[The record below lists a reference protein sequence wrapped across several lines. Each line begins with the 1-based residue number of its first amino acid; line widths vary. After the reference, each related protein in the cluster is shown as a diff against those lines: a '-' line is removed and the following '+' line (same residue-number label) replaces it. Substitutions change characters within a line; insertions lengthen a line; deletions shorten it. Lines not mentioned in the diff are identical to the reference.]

1 MVDFQE
7 FIKIMNDSFVV
18 SDEAIIKEIQELF
31 YRYDPVLL
39 AASFAGLTTCRELQS
54 NAYRLEALIHF
65 SLQYAKGNKKPKKQV
80 VEKAFKLLSKSSLSH
95 QEDPA
100 EDVFVSLVN
109 FKGENFLIFEGIWEG
124 NAFHLQRFLDV
135 IEDMPEEN
143 WFIELKKCVWA
154 LLVFSDVIAKRRGLT
169 RYSLGNQEGLNEIPT
184 TLFENFNSLKNIVK
198 FSKDDLAEL
207 DIEIKDVLYL
217 LFNIR
222 ETKNL
227 SKQSLGET
235 DLEKQPLVYDGHH
248 IYILLPS
255 AIGIAIRRLVID
267 KVTSIDQ
274 LNVLEKSIANSYA
287 RLFNDLHLL
296 GDLPNCSLNFFRNEK
311 MHLLTADTLI
321 DIDNGRPLHLIF
333 LVDDFSNREN
343 GWINSRNLY
352 TKEIGVALSEK
363 ILHTKQFVKN
373 IPNYKEGITLIIGCG
388 WGRNFGFDFPI
399 GEEEDWKIEVIS
411 AYDLSIFSLSPG
423 MEAVTFYRLLE
434 AIEKIESE
442 NIELMNMNGLLN
454 LYGWAQ
460 ELNYHLVPHEQ
471 MQDAPYDSK
480 VIVPIN
486 QNSLLKIRHEA
497 YQAWDEHIKVNP
509 NGEAVHVMK
518 KAGTAYFEE
527 DTLKPLYF
535 SKDDVYKHQLKAVY
549 EGTQFDLWCSLY
561 TSSNSNN
568 SLTFRIFDAACNWLH
583 RTVQVMEMILSPL
596 PEKRIIWNLYF
607 DELILA
613 NDYPEP
619 ISYKELQNLIVID
632 CSQKN
637 IDVRFEKRFIDGFAG
652 RENLAEK
659 CMVWSLIKGTCVI
672 SENNFSDEQIE
683 VIVDQIVIDS
693 DTKSLHLF
701 SVKTYF
707 DYIQDTLPDAIV
719 INRFDDATM
728 RIGMGWLVQEPKDG
742 NQIIGIKN
750 CTNFLNELID
760 RIWEKTK
767 VLLVTLN
774 REQLIE
780 KLLFNLEAIRK
791 ENRTWNNTIKAVLAQ
806 HDDKSN
812 AMEVASRKLAELNG
826 ASLSSRLVI
835 EMALCECPIDGQK
848 IAGEIEISKLMAYAS
863 MLHHIGGW
871 SDSIKKECM
880 DAEIIISTFGEILFD
895 HSFDD
900 AVISKYGLAV
910 NNKMLNSHA
919 NKYNELFISS
929 DTVSSVEEAFDK
941 QFLEAWNDEYGFT
954 IDECLDFLD
963 HLEDIAVKQNL
974 AVIKLTAVDLFP
986 STASKRSIQSI
997 VDSLVL
1003 YPRVSWDNT
1012 PDGFEAKD
1020 WYPWKFRRRLSLVSR
1035 PIVKLDDS
1043 NKSTYFIAPA
1053 SIRESFL
1060 YLVRGAYEAEFDDK
1074 FYSSDKMRK
1083 WNGDKRNFYGH
1094 DFNKQVANKLSEF
1107 GWQTEP
1113 DVFITQILNK
1123 SFEKDFG
1130 DVDVLAWDE
1139 VSGTVLAIEC
1149 KDLLFAKTY
1158 GEIANQLSEFRG
1170 VGKGDRLKKHLD
1182 RVELLNKNL
1191 STVQKYLGLEKIQT
1205 IEIVLV
1211 FSNVVP
1217 IAYMKNEV
1225 LQTINIKLF
1234 SELDKI

>member
-7 FIKIMNDSFVV
+7 FIKIMNDTFAV

-65 SLQYAKGNKKPKKQV
+65 SLQYAKGNKKPKKQIID
-80 VEKAFKLLSKSSLSH
+80 KAFKLLSKSSLSH

-109 FKGENFLIFEGIWEG
+109 FKGENFLIFEGLWEG

-154 LLVFSDVIAKRRGLT
+154 LLVFSDMIARRRGLF
-169 RYSLGNQEGLNEIPT
+169 RYSLGNQERLREIPT
-184 TLFENFNSLKNIVK
+184 TLIENFNSLKNIVK

-207 DIEIKDVLYL
+207 NIDIKDVLYL

-227 SKQSLGET
+227 SKQILGET

-274 LNVLEKSIANSYA
+274 LKVLEKSIANSYA

-527 DTLKPLYF
+527 DTFKPLYF
-535 SKDDVYKHQLKAVY
+535 SKDDVKKHQLKAVY
-549 EGTQFDLWCSLY
+549 EGEQFDLWCSLY
-561 TSSNSNN
+561 TSLNSNN

-583 RTVQVMEMILSPL
+583 RTVQVLEQILLLL
-596 PEKRIIWNLYF
+596 PEKQIIWNLYF

-632 CSQKN
+632 CSRKN
-637 IDVRFEKRFIDGFAG
+637 IDVTFEKQFIDGFAG
-652 RENLAEK
+652 KENTAEK
-659 CMVWSLIKGTCVI
+659 CMVWSLIKGVCVI
-672 SENNFSDEQIE
+672 AENNFSDEQIE
-683 VIVDQIVIDS
+683 MIVDQIVTDS
-693 DTKSLHLF
+693 DAKSLHLF
-701 SVKTYF
+701 SAKTYF
-707 DYIQDTLPDAIV
+707 DYIQDTLPEVIV

-728 RIGMGWLVQEPKDG
+728 RVGLGWSVQNPENG

-750 CTNFLNELID
+750 CTNFLRELNNK
-760 RIWEKTK
+760 IWEKIK
-767 VLLVTLN
+767 ELLLTIN

-791 ENRTWNNTIKAVLAQ
+791 ESRTWNNTIKAVLSQ

-835 EMALCECPIDGQK
+835 EMAICECPIDGGK

-863 MLHHIGGW
+863 MLYHIGGW
-871 SDSIKKECM
+871 SDTINKECM

-895 HSFDD
+895 HLFDD

-919 NKYNELFISS
+919 EKYDKLFISS
-929 DTVSSVEEAFDK
+929 DTVSSVEESFDK
-941 QFLEAWNDEYGFT
+941 QFIEAWNDEYGFT

-963 HLEDIAVKQNL
+963 HLEDIAFSQKL
-974 AVIKLTAVDLFP
+974 AVIKVTEPELFP
-986 STASKRSIQSI
+986 HNTSKVSIQAI
-997 VDSLVL
+997 LHSLVL

-1012 PDGFEAKD
+1012 PDGFDAKD

-1035 PIVKLDDS
+1035 PIVKLDNS
-1043 NKSTYFIAPA
+1043 NDPIYFIAPA

-1060 YLVRGAYEAEFDDK
+1060 YLVRGAYEAEFDDQ
-1074 FYSSDKMRK
+1074 FYSSDKMRI
-1083 WNGDKRNFYGH
+1083 WNGDKSDKYGH
-1094 DFNKQVANKLSEF
+1094 NFNKQVASKLSEL
-1107 GWQTEP
+1107 GWRTEP
-1113 DVFITQILNK
+1113 DVLITKIFNK
-1123 SFEKDFG
+1123 SFEKGYG
-1130 DVDVLAWDE
+1130 DIDVLAWDE
-1139 VSGTVLAIEC
+1139 VSGRVLAIEC

-1170 VGKGDRLKKHLD
+1170 IGKKDRLKKHLD
-1182 RVELLNKNL
+1182 RIELLNKNL
-1191 STVQKYLGLEKIQT
+1191 SIVEKYLGLEKIKS

-1225 LQTINIKLF
+1225 LQSINIKIF